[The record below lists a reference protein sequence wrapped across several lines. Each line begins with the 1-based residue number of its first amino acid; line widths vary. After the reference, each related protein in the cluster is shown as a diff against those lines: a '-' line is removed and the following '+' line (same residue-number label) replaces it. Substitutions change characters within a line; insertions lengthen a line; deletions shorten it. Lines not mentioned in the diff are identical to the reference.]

1 VPAPRERRPCLARA
15 ARALAALLCV
25 IAAAAP
31 PRAAAA
37 VFLAGADLSYQPT
50 LRAAGASYRDG
61 QAPRPLPELLR
72 DHGVNLAR
80 LRLWHRPAGAEGSLA
95 ATLALARECQ
105 AAGLRVMLDL
115 HYSDTWADPAHQAP
129 PAAWRDLPA
138 AALADSVRA
147 WTAAALGVFRDAGVP
162 LTLVQLGNEIDAGLL
177 WETGRLPAVGDAADT
192 PRQREAFTTLLR
204 AASEGARAALP
215 PRCGTQLVVHLARGG
230 DIAACRRVLDLLR
243 QGGVDFDVIAV
254 SYYPWWHGDLA
265 ALAANLR
272 ALHERYGAPVLV
284 AETAYPWTLAWADAT
299 HNLVGT
305 SAQLLAGYPA
315 TPAGQAAFAA
325 RLRALVTETPG
336 GLGMVWWAPDAI
348 PAPGGPGSPVEN
360 LALFDFTGAALPAL
374 DALGRAASAD
384 SATASPAATAR

>member
-1 VPAPRERRPCLARA
+1 M
-15 ARALAALLCV
+15 

-50 LRAAGASYRDG
+50 LTVAGASYRDG
-61 QAPRPLPELLR
+61 QAPRPLPVLLR
-72 DHGVNLAR
+72 DHGLNLAR
-80 LRLWHRPAGAEGSLA
+80 LRMWHRPAGAEGSLA
-95 ATLALARECQ
+95 ATIAVARECQ

-115 HYSDTWADPAHQAP
+115 HYSDTWADPAHQTP
-129 PAAWRDLPA
+129 PAAWRGLAP

-147 WTAAALGVFRDAGVP
+147 WTAAVLGAFRDAGVP
-162 LTLVQLGNEIDAGLL
+162 VALVQLGNEIDAGLL
-177 WETGRLPAVGDAADT
+177 WETGRLPAAGDPADT
-192 PRQREAFTTLLR
+192 PRQREAFTALLR
-204 AASEGARAALP
+204 AASDGARAALP

-230 DIAACRRVLDLLR
+230 DTVACRHVLDVLR
-243 QGGVDFDVIAV
+243 QGGLDFDVIAV

-272 ALHERYGAPVLV
+272 ALHERYGKPLLV

-305 SAQLLAGYPA
+305 AAQLLPGYPA
-315 TPAGQAAFAA
+315 TPAGQAAFAT
-325 RLRALVTETPG
+325 RLRALVEATPG
-336 GLGMVWWAPDAI
+336 GLGVVWWAPDAI

-374 DALGRAASAD
+374 AALGGAAFADSTASA
-384 SATASPAATAR
+384 AATATAR